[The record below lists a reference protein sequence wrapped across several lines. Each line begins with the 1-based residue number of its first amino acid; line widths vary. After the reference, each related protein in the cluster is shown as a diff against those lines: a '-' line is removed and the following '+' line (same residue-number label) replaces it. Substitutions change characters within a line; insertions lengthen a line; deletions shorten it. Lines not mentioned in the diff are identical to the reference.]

1 LAVVSIVRVQNEDI
15 EGAVRSAVKQAGGL
29 DALIGRDSIVLVKPN
44 VLRPLESG
52 TGILTD
58 ARVTEAVVKM
68 TKERDPRRIIIGE
81 GASVGYDFPDFRDT
95 LDAFKMSG
103 TEEVAQRCGVELI
116 DLNRDESVEVEVPDA
131 YVMKKFRVAKTA
143 LEADVIISIPV
154 LKTHVRTAITCSLKN
169 MKGVLPGLEK
179 RRTHQ
184 CGLDRAIVD
193 LNKAVKPDLTVVD
206 AVNCMEGT
214 WEYPRDRLTLNLIV
228 AGADPVAVDA
238 TCARIMRLD
247 PAMVLHIQLAQEK
260 GLGTADPS
268 EIEVKGLR
276 VEEVARRFRPY
287 SEVFK
292 SRFGMITFVEKDAC
306 TGCMGEIY
314 STFVYL
320 REAGYDRELGKLTV
334 IMGRPEVIPRME
346 GKPLVVGRCASH
358 YAKLGVFVPGCPPH
372 GTAITDK
379 ACETLGIDQERVHA
393 AIEELHKVPPGK
405 G

>member
-1 LAVVSIVRVQNEDI
+1 MALVSIVRVQDEDI
-15 EGAVRSAVKQAGGL
+15 EGAVRSAAKQAGGL
-29 DALIGRDSIVLVKPN
+29 DTLIGRGSTVLIKPN

-58 ARVTEAVVKM
+58 ARVTEAVVKIA
-68 TKERDPRRIIIGE
+68 KERNPRRIIIGE

-103 TEEVAQRCGVELI
+103 TEDVAQRCGVELI
-116 DLNRDESVEVEVPDA
+116 DLNRDQTVEVEIPDA
-131 YVMKKFRVAKTA
+131 YVMKKFTVAKTA
-143 LEADVIISIPV
+143 LEADVIISVPV

-169 MKGVLPGLEK
+169 MKGILPGLEK

-193 LNKAVKPDLTVVD
+193 LNKAVKPHFTVVD

-214 WEYPRDRLTLNLIV
+214 WEYPRDRVNLNLVV
-228 AGADPVAVDA
+228 AGADPVAVDT

-268 EIEVKGLR
+268 QIEVRGLR

-287 SEVFK
+287 SEVFR
-292 SRFGMITFVEKDAC
+292 SRFGTVTLIEKDAC

-320 REAGYDRELGKLTV
+320 REAGYDGKLGELTV
-334 IMGRPEVIPRME
+334 IMGRPEEIPKVR
-346 GKPLVVGRCASH
+346 GKPLVVGRCANQ
-358 YAKLGVFVPGCPPH
+358 YREIGIFVPGCPPH
-372 GTAITDK
+372 GTTITDK
-379 ACETLGIDQERVHA
+379 ACVALDIDQDRVRA
-393 AIEELHKVPPGK
+393 AIEELHKIPPGK